1 METEDSSSAQTSAD
15 SAVQPE
21 QPTQS
26 QATSDTQNDA
36 PTAAPA
42 LNREQRRAQAKGK
55 KGGPAGA
62 NPAAGHFNNRAN
74 PNSRS
79 GGASVEKRLPRTG
92 HK

>member
-1 METEDSSSAQTSAD
+1 MAAEDAQSAQTTSD
-15 SAVQPE
+15 SAEQPQ
-21 QPTQS
+21 QPTQTEE
-26 QATSDTQNDA
+26 TSDTQTAA
-36 PTAAPA
+36 PAPA

-55 KGGPAGA
+55 KIGPTSG
-62 NPAAGHFNNRAN
+62 NSTPGHFNNRAN